1 MSVLSL
7 SRPALHRRASLAARV
22 SEWLALKRSRAAL
35 ARLDDHMLADIG
47 LTRDYAQNEAQRP
60 FWQQ

>member
-7 SRPALHRRASLAARV
+7 SLRTGRPRASLGARLTG
-22 SEWLALKRSRAAL
+22 WLALRRSRAAL

-47 LTRDYAQNEAQRP
+47 LTRDYALTEAQRP
-60 FWQQ
+60 FWQA